1 MTNYENGSFILNWR
15 TSNEVLYAKNE
26 IPSDDIIFDNIE
38 ITYGDPYTPKA
49 SVDEETYGE
58 VECTYTCKESKTLP
72 TDAGTYTLTVTVEND
87 KYTGIKTAKLTINK
101 KPLEVKMFPVKD
113 ATYTDSPIQP
123 QVSATDLSAEDVN
136 LIKESDYTVTFSNNI
151 DARENTAE
159 DAPTAIFTA
168 TEDGNYCGSLFLKF
182 TIIPKSLEDDDVTV
196 TFSPESSYY
205 TDQPITPDVTVKFGN
220 IDLVRDRDYTLEWE
234 DNTDA
239 GTATVSVKAYSDNYT
254 DTKTA
259 EFTILAAP
267 ASGKVTITGADNKV
281 GTELTASV
289 TGNTHILFQF
299 TPLREGRLGCE
310 NQEQKLLG
318 ISIHAPAR
326 GATSG

>member
-1 MTNYENGSFILNWR
+1 M
-15 TSNEVLYAKNE
+15 
-26 IPSDDIIFDNIE
+26 
-38 ITYGDPYTPKA
+38 
-49 SVDEETYGE
+49 
-58 VECTYTCKESKTLP
+58 
-72 TDAGTYTLTVTVEND
+72 
-87 KYTGIKTAKLTINK
+87 
-101 KPLEVKMFPVKD
+101 
-113 ATYTDSPIQP
+113 
-123 QVSATDLSAEDVN
+123 
-136 LIKESDYTVTFSNNI
+136 
-151 DARENTAE
+151 
-159 DAPTAIFTA
+159 
-168 TEDGNYCGSLFLKF
+168 KF

-205 TDQPITPDVTVKFGN
+205 TGQPITPDVTVKFGN

-299 TPLREGRLGCE
+299 TPLREGRLTATKVHMRPVSQFQFTPLREGRRTAPKRQRNGLVNFNSRPCERGDRRWSNWRKSASLFQFTPLREGRPRWGC
-310 NQEQKLLG
+310 G
-318 ISIHAPAR
+318 RCRHFCISIHAPAR
-326 GATSG
+326 GATNAPTPTQPNEPLFQFTPLREGRHNHS

>member
-1 MTNYENGSFILNWR
+1 MAT
-15 TSNEVLYAKNE
+15 
-26 IPSDDIIFDNIE
+26 
-38 ITYGDPYTPKA
+38 
-49 SVDEETYGE
+49 
-58 VECTYTCKESKTLP
+58 
-72 TDAGTYTLTVTVEND
+72 
-87 KYTGIKTAKLTINK
+87 TAA
-101 KPLEVKMFPVKD
+101 VF
-113 ATYTDSPIQP
+113 
-123 QVSATDLSAEDVN
+123 
-136 LIKESDYTVTFSNNI
+136 
-151 DARENTAE
+151 
-159 DAPTAIFTA
+159 
-168 TEDGNYCGSLFLKF
+168 FLKF

-205 TDQPITPDVTVKFGN
+205 TGQPITPDVTVKFGN

-299 TPLREGRLGCE
+299 TPLREGRPPERMVLSIIGLFQFTPLREGRRGHCGHQGGQGDDFNSRPCE
-310 NQEQKLLG
+310 
-318 ISIHAPAR
+318 R
-326 GATSG
+326 GDAATCA

>member
-1 MTNYENGSFILNWR
+1 M
-15 TSNEVLYAKNE
+15 
-26 IPSDDIIFDNIE
+26 
-38 ITYGDPYTPKA
+38 
-49 SVDEETYGE
+49 
-58 VECTYTCKESKTLP
+58 
-72 TDAGTYTLTVTVEND
+72 
-87 KYTGIKTAKLTINK
+87 
-101 KPLEVKMFPVKD
+101 
-113 ATYTDSPIQP
+113 
-123 QVSATDLSAEDVN
+123 
-136 LIKESDYTVTFSNNI
+136 
-151 DARENTAE
+151 
-159 DAPTAIFTA
+159 
-168 TEDGNYCGSLFLKF
+168 KF

-205 TDQPITPDVTVKFGN
+205 TGQPITPDVTVKFGN

-299 TPLREGRLGCE
+299 TPLREGRQGQCLPDAPGYC
-310 NQEQKLLG
+310 

-326 GATSG
+326 GATLTDQELLTILKFQFTPLREGRRDRPTRPTVHPAISIHAPARGAT

>member
-1 MTNYENGSFILNWR
+1 M
-15 TSNEVLYAKNE
+15 
-26 IPSDDIIFDNIE
+26 
-38 ITYGDPYTPKA
+38 
-49 SVDEETYGE
+49 
-58 VECTYTCKESKTLP
+58 
-72 TDAGTYTLTVTVEND
+72 
-87 KYTGIKTAKLTINK
+87 
-101 KPLEVKMFPVKD
+101 
-113 ATYTDSPIQP
+113 
-123 QVSATDLSAEDVN
+123 
-136 LIKESDYTVTFSNNI
+136 
-151 DARENTAE
+151 
-159 DAPTAIFTA
+159 
-168 TEDGNYCGSLFLKF
+168 KF

-205 TDQPITPDVTVKFGN
+205 TGQPITPDVTVKFGN

-299 TPLREGRLGCE
+299 TPPREGRQPSVELSTIVGPNFNSRPCE
-310 NQEQKLLG
+310 RG
-318 ISIHAPAR
+318 DRDRPSRPTVHPAISIHAPAR
-326 GATSG
+326 GATMI

>member
-168 TEDGNYCGSLFLKF
+168 TEDGNYCGSLFFFYF
-182 TIIPKSLEDDDVTV
+182 TIIPNSLEDDDVTV
-196 TFSPESSYY
+196 SFSSQSSYY
-205 TDQPITPDVTVKFGN
+205 TGQPITPDVTVKFGN

-299 TPLREGRLGCE
+299 TPLREGRRSDGCVDE
-310 NQEQKLLG
+310 
-318 ISIHAPAR
+318 
-326 GATSG
+326 

>member
-38 ITYGDPYTPKA
+38 IIYGDPYTPKA

-151 DARENTAE
+151 DPRENTAE

-168 TEDGNYCGSLFLKF
+168 TEDGNYCGSLFF
-182 TIIPKSLEDDDVTV
+182 EV
-196 TFSPESSYY
+196 YH
-205 TDQPITPDVTVKFGN
+205 
-220 IDLVRDRDYTLEWE
+220 
-234 DNTDA
+234 
-239 GTATVSVKAYSDNYT
+239 YSEEAWKMT
-254 DTKTA
+254 M
-259 EFTILAAP
+259 
-267 ASGKVTITGADNKV
+267 
-281 GTELTASV
+281 
-289 TGNTHILFQF
+289 
-299 TPLREGRLGCE
+299 
-310 NQEQKLLG
+310 
-318 ISIHAPAR
+318 
-326 GATSG
+326 

>member
-1 MTNYENGSFILNWR
+1 M
-15 TSNEVLYAKNE
+15 
-26 IPSDDIIFDNIE
+26 
-38 ITYGDPYTPKA
+38 
-49 SVDEETYGE
+49 
-58 VECTYTCKESKTLP
+58 
-72 TDAGTYTLTVTVEND
+72 
-87 KYTGIKTAKLTINK
+87 
-101 KPLEVKMFPVKD
+101 
-113 ATYTDSPIQP
+113 
-123 QVSATDLSAEDVN
+123 
-136 LIKESDYTVTFSNNI
+136 TFSNNI

-205 TDQPITPDVTVKFGN
+205 TGQPITPDVTVKFGN

-267 ASGKVTITGADNKV
+267 ASDKVTITGADNKV

-299 TPLREGRLGCE
+299 TPLREGRLC
-310 NQEQKLLG
+310 KL
-318 ISIHAPAR
+318 
-326 GATSG
+326 T

>member
-1 MTNYENGSFILNWR
+1 M
-15 TSNEVLYAKNE
+15 
-26 IPSDDIIFDNIE
+26 
-38 ITYGDPYTPKA
+38 
-49 SVDEETYGE
+49 
-58 VECTYTCKESKTLP
+58 
-72 TDAGTYTLTVTVEND
+72 
-87 KYTGIKTAKLTINK
+87 
-101 KPLEVKMFPVKD
+101 
-113 ATYTDSPIQP
+113 
-123 QVSATDLSAEDVN
+123 
-136 LIKESDYTVTFSNNI
+136 
-151 DARENTAE
+151 
-159 DAPTAIFTA
+159 
-168 TEDGNYCGSLFLKF
+168 KF

-205 TDQPITPDVTVKFGN
+205 TGQPITPDVTVKFGN

-299 TPLREGRLGCE
+299 TPLREGRLGGTYFHSLVSNFNSRPCE
-310 NQEQKLLG
+310 
-318 ISIHAPAR
+318 R
-326 GATSG
+326 GDLTFFRVRIFFLNFNSRPCERGDNDRSPFWRRHEDFNSRPCERAT

>member
-1 MTNYENGSFILNWR
+1 MRSIMASETGLSDSGLGSIL
-15 TSNEVLYAKNE
+15 VYQ
-26 IPSDDIIFDNIE
+26 PSDSYCVQKIVDLWHR
-38 ITYGDPYTPKA
+38 A
-49 SVDEETYGE
+49 S
-58 VECTYTCKESKTLP
+58 
-72 TDAGTYTLTVTVEND
+72 
-87 KYTGIKTAKLTINK
+87 TI
-101 KPLEVKMFPVKD
+101 
-113 ATYTDSPIQP
+113 SSI
-123 QVSATDLSAEDVN
+123 S
-136 LIKESDYTVTFSNNI
+136 YTVTFSNNI

-168 TEDGNYCGSLFLKF
+168 TEDGNYCGSLLLKF

-205 TDQPITPDVTVKFGN
+205 TGQPITPDVTVKFGN

-299 TPLREGRLGCE
+299 TPLREGRLYVPHGSRSIFY
-310 NQEQKLLG
+310 

-326 GATSG
+326 GATAKLNKISVTYTEIIIKTEWEFKQYSSYGY

>member
-1 MTNYENGSFILNWR
+1 MAT
-15 TSNEVLYAKNE
+15 
-26 IPSDDIIFDNIE
+26 
-38 ITYGDPYTPKA
+38 
-49 SVDEETYGE
+49 
-58 VECTYTCKESKTLP
+58 
-72 TDAGTYTLTVTVEND
+72 
-87 KYTGIKTAKLTINK
+87 TAA
-101 KPLEVKMFPVKD
+101 VF
-113 ATYTDSPIQP
+113 
-123 QVSATDLSAEDVN
+123 
-136 LIKESDYTVTFSNNI
+136 
-151 DARENTAE
+151 
-159 DAPTAIFTA
+159 
-168 TEDGNYCGSLFLKF
+168 FLKF

-205 TDQPITPDVTVKFGN
+205 TGQPITPDVTVKFGN

-267 ASGKVTITGADNKV
+267 ASGKVTITGADNKA

-299 TPLREGRLGCE
+299 TPLREGRHGGNTTNDSHNIFQFTPLREGRRPQRGWCFQSSAYFNSRPCE
-310 NQEQKLLG
+310 
-318 ISIHAPAR
+318 R
-326 GATSG
+326 GDLSSTHIRYEPRYFNSRPCERGDGVSSPPGLEGHNFNSRPCERGDGKIKQNWR

>member
-1 MTNYENGSFILNWR
+1 MAT
-15 TSNEVLYAKNE
+15 
-26 IPSDDIIFDNIE
+26 
-38 ITYGDPYTPKA
+38 
-49 SVDEETYGE
+49 
-58 VECTYTCKESKTLP
+58 
-72 TDAGTYTLTVTVEND
+72 
-87 KYTGIKTAKLTINK
+87 TAA
-101 KPLEVKMFPVKD
+101 VF
-113 ATYTDSPIQP
+113 
-123 QVSATDLSAEDVN
+123 
-136 LIKESDYTVTFSNNI
+136 
-151 DARENTAE
+151 
-159 DAPTAIFTA
+159 
-168 TEDGNYCGSLFLKF
+168 FLKF

-205 TDQPITPDVTVKFGN
+205 TGQPITPDVTVKFGN

-299 TPLREGRLGCE
+299 TPLREGRPPSRELNLHFLNFNSRPCE
-310 NQEQKLLG
+310 RGDKGSASRMPLG
-318 ISIHAPAR
+318 IVFQFTPLR
-326 GATSG
+326 EGRPTGTPCSGL

>member
-1 MTNYENGSFILNWR
+1 MRSSTPR
-15 TSNEVLYAKNE
+15 TRSPPM
-26 IPSDDIIFDNIE
+26 IIIFDNIE

-168 TEDGNYCGSLFLKF
+168 TEDGNYCGSLFF
-182 TIIPKSLEDDDVTV
+182 EV
-196 TFSPESSYY
+196 YH
-205 TDQPITPDVTVKFGN
+205 
-220 IDLVRDRDYTLEWE
+220 
-234 DNTDA
+234 
-239 GTATVSVKAYSDNYT
+239 YS
-254 DTKTA
+254 
-259 EFTILAAP
+259 EEP
-267 ASGKVTITGADNKV
+267 
-281 GTELTASV
+281 
-289 TGNTHILFQF
+289 
-299 TPLREGRLGCE
+299 GR
-310 NQEQKLLG
+310 
-318 ISIHAPAR
+318 
-326 GATSG
+326 